1 MEKKCHCLILI
12 KLSFNYSFFYKML
25 IEKHRVLSMIILLL
39 YILFSL
45 SQNGPHFLKGPLLR
59 MISVPSWLWR

>member
-1 MEKKCHCLILI
+1 
-12 KLSFNYSFFYKML
+12 ML

-59 MISVPSWLWR
+59 MISVPAWLWR